1 MMPGYGTDRRGHSPR
16 RGIAHEPGRGVPRF
30 PPRLCLSYRVSLYTR
45 VMTKAISVR
54 LDEDVQR
61 ALATLEAAGISRSDA
76 IRKAILDAASV
87 AKRHAALRREVAA
100 LERDEMDREEM
111 RSVATM
117 MEALRAPE

>member
-1 MMPGYGTDRRGHSPR
+1 
-16 RGIAHEPGRGVPRF
+16 
-30 PPRLCLSYRVSLYTR
+30 
-45 VMTKAISVR
+45 MTKAISVR